1 MKTAGDAPVV
11 HERRPLAFIRAP
23 VAPSLGPADDGGL
36 AARLAR
42 AAKEAAA
49 ALSDVGT
56 LDARDESQER
66 AVLVA
71 HIKALRWEH
80 SGADGELA
88 NIRKEARDVREQSQ
102 RLAERKD
109 TLTHTQANRDFSWDA
124 EAELRHEEL
133 EYSRL
138 VSMYANDVNQL
149 QEDLTDAAEA
159 RTELEAKL
167 ARLHIMVNDASE
179 ARERVQSEQATLAA
193 ALLAAPR
200 PPPPLPKDPRPSS
213 PARHRKPAPCE
224 PFCAAGGPGFSAS
237 SSSSCAAPSKPSAAA
252 RDDVNKDGEKTQV
265 LASSASAPAIGLAHE
280 RCMQAR
286 DTLRA
291 QAKVAVAAA
300 AKAAADALAAA
311 SRCHSISRAASQ
323 PAKQDWCRM
332 RAPTTPQEPQASGD
346 QVRPAWNDSTV
357 VQRARTPPLRLAVA
371 SRQQSADTAALAAES
386 SRHAPSAMSSASMSA
401 RCSESDGD
409 CKDALDSR
417 RSARSC
423 IVSNCSQD
431 FAEVVQAT
439 LGTPHARSDTSSA
452 TAAPFGFG
460 GSQRGV
466 EIVSLVT
473 VTSADAPT
481 APRETL
487 SRTVSTGTL
496 PPTITRIVSG
506 NAASLAKRGNTPCRN
521 VRTTIG
527 SCSQQPPSPVRDTP
541 YRNVRTTI
549 GSQLQQPPFPVRDGW
564 LTPGPPFHRIVST
577 AGAGYSTPA
586 PRSHTPPIV
595 VTNSP
600 QIVRPQIRSASNS
613 VSAPSLVPVAQQFV
627 VFHQANPD
635 QMSRTR
641 QEAYGAF

>member
-1 MKTAGDAPVV
+1 
-11 HERRPLAFIRAP
+11 
-23 VAPSLGPADDGGL
+23 
-36 AARLAR
+36 
-42 AAKEAAA
+42 
-49 ALSDVGT
+49 
-56 LDARDESQER
+56 
-66 AVLVA
+66 
-71 HIKALRWEH
+71 
-80 SGADGELA
+80 
-88 NIRKEARDVREQSQ
+88 
-102 RLAERKD
+102 
-109 TLTHTQANRDFSWDA
+109 
-124 EAELRHEEL
+124 
-133 EYSRL
+133 
-138 VSMYANDVNQL
+138 
-149 QEDLTDAAEA
+149 
-159 RTELEAKL
+159 
-167 ARLHIMVNDASE
+167 
-179 ARERVQSEQATLAA
+179 
-193 ALLAAPR
+193 
-200 PPPPLPKDPRPSS
+200 
-213 PARHRKPAPCE
+213 
-224 PFCAAGGPGFSAS
+224 
-237 SSSSCAAPSKPSAAA
+237 
-252 RDDVNKDGEKTQV
+252 
-265 LASSASAPAIGLAHE
+265 
-280 RCMQAR
+280 
-286 DTLRA
+286 
-291 QAKVAVAAA
+291 
-300 AKAAADALAAA
+300 
-311 SRCHSISRAASQ
+311 
-323 PAKQDWCRM
+323 
-332 RAPTTPQEPQASGD
+332 
-346 QVRPAWNDSTV
+346 VRPAWNDSTV
-357 VQRARTPPLRLAVA
+357 VQRARPPPLRLAVA

-439 LGTPHARSDTSSA
+439 LGTPHGSTASSA

-527 SCSQQPPSPVRDTP
+527 SCSQQPPSPARDTP

-564 LTPGPPFHRIVST
+564 LTPGPPIHRIVST

-595 VTNSP
+595 VTNAP
-600 QIVRPQIRSASNS
+600 QIVRPSIRSASNS
-613 VSAPSLVPVAQQFV
+613 VSAPSCAATPPTAFRPPTSLVPVAQQFV